1 MKKHFLIIFFFTL
14 VFSVSAQEQWSLE
27 RCINYALENNIQ
39 IKTQEL
45 NVELNNNQLQQS
57 KLSLLPG
64 LNAGAS
70 QNFTFGRSVDRYTN
84 DFSTDNFSSSNFQVS
99 SSLTLFSG
107 MQKYNTIK
115 KAEIDQRA
123 GFLLLEQTK
132 NNISLAIA
140 SAYLNVLYSMDLVD
154 IAQQQLAITEQQLEQ
169 TIKLVD
175 GGSLPEQNKYE
186 ISAQLANEELNI
198 VNYENQLNLATLTL
212 MQILELESGNPFSII
227 RPDITNI
234 DTESALLSIDQIYS
248 QAIQKMPEIEYAELN
263 YLSSERNL
271 AIAKSS
277 FYPQLSM
284 SASYGTGY
292 SSAAKAMDQLN
303 MGTPYLSG
311 FATDNT
317 GNILDVYQY
326 SFDYTYATKPFSD
339 QLKDNAST
347 AIIFNL
353 SIPIF
358 NGWQAKTNVNNSKLY
373 LEQTK
378 LQVDQA
384 RKDLYKNIQQAH
396 SDAQSALKQNLATQ
410 KTLQAMELSFSYT
423 QKRYEQGLLN
433 STDYNVVK
441 NNLTKT
447 QTELIRAKYDYIF
460 KLKILDFYRGI
471 SIKI

>member
-1 MKKHFLIIFFFTL
+1 MKRYSLIVIFITLFF
-14 VFSVSAQEQWSLE
+14 SASAQEQWSLE
-27 RCINYALENNIQ
+27 SCINYALKNNIQ

-45 NVELNNNQLQQS
+45 NVETNNNQLLQS
-57 KLSLLPG
+57 KLAILPG

-70 QNFTFGRSVDRYTN
+70 QNFTLGRTVDPYTN
-84 DFSTDNFSSSNFQVS
+84 DFSTDNFSSSNFQIS
-99 SSLTLFSG
+99 SSMTLFSG

-115 KAEIDQRA
+115 KSEIDKKA
-123 GFLLLEQTK
+123 GLLLLEQTK
-132 NNISLAIA
+132 NNISLSIA

-154 IAQQQLAITEQQLEQ
+154 IANQQIAITELQLEQ

-198 VNYENQLNLATLTL
+198 VNYENQLKLATLTL
-212 MQILELESGNPFSII
+212 IQILELESSDVFSII
-227 RPDITNI
+227 RPNI
-234 DTESALLSIDQIYS
+234 DNLDTESALLSIDQIHFE
-248 QAIQKMPEIEYAELN
+248 AIQKMPEIEYAELN

-271 AIAKSS
+271 AIAKGSL
-277 FYPQLSM
+277 YPQLSM

-292 SSAAKAMDQLN
+292 SSAARAIDQIN
-303 MGTPYLSG
+303 MGTPYISG

-317 GNILDVYQY
+317 GGILDVYQY
-326 SFDYTYATKPFSD
+326 SYDYTYAKKPFSD

-347 AIIFNL
+347 AIAFNL

-358 NGWQAKTNVNNSKLY
+358 NGLQARTNVNNSKIY
-373 LEQTK
+373 LKQTK

-410 KTLQAMELSFSYT
+410 KTLQAMELNFSYT

-433 STDYNVVK
+433 STDYNVAK
-441 NNLTKT
+441 NNLSRTE
-447 QTELIRAKYDYIF
+447 TELIRAKYDYVF

-471 SIKI
+471 TIKI